1 MPNNVIPGES
11 EIGLKHEE
19 IEEIKMGKPM
29 PSWKFIPWI
38 LDHLGFELMKKKP
51 PPPVEE
57 EPVNPDE
64 LNEEDRAKWEKE

>member
-1 MPNNVIPGES
+1 
-11 EIGLKHEE
+11 
-19 IEEIKMGKPM
+19 M

-57 EPVNPDE
+57 EPINPDE
-64 LNEEDRAKWEKE
+64 LNEEDRAKWEKEQKKRGAEELVKQKLEEQK